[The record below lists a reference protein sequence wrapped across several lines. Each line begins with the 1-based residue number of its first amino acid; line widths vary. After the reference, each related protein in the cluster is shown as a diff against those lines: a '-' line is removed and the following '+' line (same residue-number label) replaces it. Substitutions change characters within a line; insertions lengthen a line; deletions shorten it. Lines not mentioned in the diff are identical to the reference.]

1 MPKDALTAAAVFI
14 WRGAARAITITII
27 IIPARRHADVADVA
41 AARPAAAAAAAA
53 AAVPRDTADATT
65 PDCCTP
71 MTRQTLSSL
80 RLRQSDSGRL
90 DPRRRA
96 VFAQAERRYA
106 ALLPPSQ
113 GGHVFTCVCLSVCLS
128 VN

>member
-1 MPKDALTAAAVFI
+1 MAAAVFI

-53 AAVPRDTADATT
+53 AAVPRDTADAT

-71 MTRQTLSSL
+71 MTRQTVSSL
-80 RLRQSDSGRL
+80 CLRQSDSGRL

-96 VFAQAERRYA
+96 VFARAERRYA

-113 GGHVFTCVCLSVCLS
+113 GGHVFTCVCLSVCQLK
-128 VN
+128 N